1 MDNYILMK
9 YSKEIEELSK
19 SLGWERTLF
28 LDRDFI
34 FIETEKKKE
43 LLDKVQKTKLLTVFN
58 AKSEEMLRFALE
70 KTKVDIVLG
79 AEEINPK
86 ESLHFVRGGLDQ
98 ITCKIAHEREKKIGF
113 SFSSILSSKSREKL
127 LRRISFNTKLCKK
140 YKVSMLFSTFA
151 RSKEELRNAKDLQ
164 TFARQL
170 KLN

>member
-1 MDNYILMK
+1 MK
-9 YSKEIEELSK
+9 YSSKVEKLSK

-34 FIETEKKKE
+34 FIETDKKKE
-43 LLDKVQKTKLLTVFN
+43 LLDLIGKTKLLTVFN

-70 KTKVDIVLG
+70 KTKVNVVLG

-113 SFSSILSSKSREKL
+113 SFSSILKNKSREKL
-127 LRRISFNTKLCKK
+127 MRRISFNAKLCKK
-140 YKVSMLFSTFA
+140 YNVSMLFSTFA
-151 RSKEELRNAKDLQ
+151 RSKEELRSAKDLS
-164 TFARQL
+164 TMFKSL
-170 KLN
+170 SHYS